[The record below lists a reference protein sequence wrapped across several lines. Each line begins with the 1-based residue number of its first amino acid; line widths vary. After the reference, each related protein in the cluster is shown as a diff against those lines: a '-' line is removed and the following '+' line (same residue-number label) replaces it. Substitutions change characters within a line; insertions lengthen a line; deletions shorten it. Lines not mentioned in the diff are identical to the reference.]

1 MTDCALPA
9 DLFDLHGYLVV
20 PGVLSQELVAQL
32 NAAIDAHAD
41 SISIRTDEQTLDG
54 SDSIIHGNKA
64 ASGFVGTHGRGDF
77 GGFLWDWGEP
87 AGAMFRELIAN
98 ENALRVLIGVRASR
112 PRTHQPGCVL
122 LTRRSLRRLSG
133 TPSASRARRA
143 SRRAR
148 ALRASSCMAVRTH
161 PTSRPF
167 RPRWRPC
174 AVKGFCA
181 TGANPDNMFSTMRE
195 RDFHRWEA
203 TPDGGR
209 MRNGLVRVGY
219 QLTDA
224 ASEDDG
230 GFCCIPSAAL
240 FCQSSPRSF
249 PD

>member
-98 ENALRVLIGVRASR
+98 ESRADDQQTTSWSPTDRDLITNWS
-112 PRTHQPGCVL
+112 PTDHKL
-122 LTRRSLRRLSG
+122 LTNCSQSDHQVL
-133 TPSASRARRA
+133 
-143 SRRAR
+143 
-148 ALRASSCMAVRTH
+148 
-161 PTSRPF
+161 TS
-167 RPRWRPC
+167 
-174 AVKGFCA
+174 
-181 TGANPDNMFSTMRE
+181 
-195 RDFHRWEA
+195 
-203 TPDGGR
+203 
-209 MRNGLVRVGY
+209 
-219 QLTDA
+219 
-224 ASEDDG
+224 
-230 GFCCIPSAAL
+230 
-240 FCQSSPRSF
+240 
-249 PD
+249 

>member
-1 MTDCALPA
+1 M
-9 DLFDLHGYLVV
+9 
-20 PGVLSQELVAQL
+20 LSQELVAQL
-32 NAAIDAHAD
+32 NTAIDAHAD

-98 ENALRVLIGVRASR
+98 ENALRVLIGVRVSR
-112 PRTHQPGCVL
+112 P
-122 LTRRSLRRLSG
+122 LTDAAAGADSVELGAQIVGDAFRLAGASG
-133 TPSASRARRA
+133 ITQS
-143 SRRAR
+143 
-148 ALRASSCMAVRTH
+148 
-161 PTSRPF
+161 
-167 RPRWRPC
+167 
-174 AVKGFCA
+174 KGAEGFIMHG
-181 TGANPDNMFSTMRE
+181 GANPDNMFPTMRE

-203 TPDGGR
+203 TPSGGR

-230 GFCCIPSAAL
+230 GFCCIPSAPL
-240 FCQSSPRSF
+240 FCSPHPF